1 MVEVEIGKVELV
13 RSWKSNKL
21 ILWKVENSKVEVVI
35 SWKCK
40 SWKSQVENVK
50 LKLQKLPHHAP
61 NHGGGGTCFPRPRDY
76 ALEGGQNGV
85 GVLLLCKNCILQGNV
100 GKISKNPLKQ
110 NLLIFPTLLK
120 NVGKISKIRPQN
132 NCKIWK
138 LCKNVV
144 KISKICNYYMWLHN
158 LLIFPTYFSKKCR

>member
-1 MVEVEIGKVELV
+1 M
-13 RSWKSNKL
+13 KSPG
-21 ILWKVENSKVEVVI
+21 
-35 SWKCK
+35 WKCK
-40 SWKSQVENVK
+40 VEIAEVASSRTQSWGRGYV
-50 LKLQKLPHHAP
+50 L
-61 NHGGGGTCFPRPRDY
+61 PRPRDY

-158 LLIFPTYFSKKCR
+158 LLIFPTFLVTLNWWCWRNVGKISKISIRHTFGTILLTFPTFLRKICRENQ